1 MKMEDWQE
9 LENYLARV
17 SKDRIIAAV
26 AEAASADGSNGIP
39 QKDWPYAR
47 AYYPVSCQT
56 SQHVSIQLLGFHE
69 QSISDKGQGL
79 G

>member
-1 MKMEDWQE
+1 MEDRRE
-9 LENYLARV
+9 LENYFARV

-39 QKDWPYAR
+39 QKDWPVRSGVLSGILPNVAACLY
-47 AYYPVSCQT
+47 
-56 SQHVSIQLLGFHE
+56 SIAGFHE
-69 QSISDKGQGL
+69 QSRSDKGQWL

>member
-1 MKMEDWQE
+1 MQDWRE
-9 LENYLARV
+9 LENYLARGL
-17 SKDRIIAAV
+17 KNRIIAAV
-26 AEAASADGSNGIP
+26 PEAASVDGSNGIP

-56 SQHVSIQLLGFHE
+56 SQHVSIQLLSFHE
-69 QSISDKGQGL
+69 QSRSDKGQWL

>member
-1 MKMEDWQE
+1 MEDWRE
-9 LENYLARV
+9 LENYLARGL
-17 SKDRIIAAV
+17 KNRIIAAV
-26 AEAASADGSNGIP
+26 PEAASAGSNGIP

-56 SQHVSIQLLGFHE
+56 SQHVSIQLLSFHE
-69 QSISDKGQGL
+69 QSRSDKGQWL